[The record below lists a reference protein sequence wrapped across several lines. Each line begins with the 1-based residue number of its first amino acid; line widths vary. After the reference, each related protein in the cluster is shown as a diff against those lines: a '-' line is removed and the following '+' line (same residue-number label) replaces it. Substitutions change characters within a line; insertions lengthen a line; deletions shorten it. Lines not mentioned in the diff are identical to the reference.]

1 MKGLDTLTMLIA
13 KESLLPWPMAE
24 RLAEAVV
31 RAGYR
36 REQSA
41 PETATPGENISAKSW
56 PDNLLEHPEN

>member
-24 RLAEAVV
+24 RLAEAII

-41 PETATPGENISAKSW
+41 PET
-56 PDNLLEHPEN
+56 PEVTKLRRTE